1 MPILL
6 ISATVLISGCS
17 SVKDLQIFTKEVK
30 RTPLNLEQPK
40 AAKMDD
46 IEWLVINSDNYEK
59 IFEELKKGNKS
70 VVLFG
75 LTDDEYEKL
84 AVNFAQVRKYIILNR
99 SILKKYKDY
108 YEGDEKENGTE
119 ETRTGK

>member
-1 MPILL
+1 
-6 ISATVLISGCS
+6 
-17 SVKDLQIFTKEVK
+17 
-30 RTPLNLEQPK
+30 LNLEQPR

-84 AVNFAQVRKYIILNR
+84 AVNFAQVRK
-99 SILKKYKDY
+99 
-108 YEGDEKENGTE
+108 
-119 ETRTGK
+119 